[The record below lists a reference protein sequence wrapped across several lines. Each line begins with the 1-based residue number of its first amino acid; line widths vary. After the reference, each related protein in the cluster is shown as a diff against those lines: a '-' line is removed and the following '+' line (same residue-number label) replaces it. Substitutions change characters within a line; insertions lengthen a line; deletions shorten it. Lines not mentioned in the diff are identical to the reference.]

1 MKPRRLAAGDS
12 KESAMQTDPPR
23 RKHCFV
29 LRVRPD
35 MLEEY
40 RERHARVWPEMLR
53 ELERAGRVDYSLFLH
68 SDGLLVG
75 YYEAEDDAAGAELL
89 AASAIAKRWEDE
101 MSPFFF
107 ADGSRPDQNVE
118 KLDLVFDL
126 DAQLAALD

>member
-1 MKPRRLAAGDS
+1 
-12 KESAMQTDPPR
+12 MQTDSTR

-29 LRVRPD
+29 LRVRTD

-40 RERHARVWPEMLR
+40 RERHAQVWPEMLR
-53 ELERAGRVDYSLFLH
+53 ELQRAGRVNYSLFLH

-75 YYEAEDDAAGAELL
+75 YYEAEDDAAGADVLTD
-89 AASAIAKRWEDE
+89 SAIAQRWEHE

-118 KLDLVFDL
+118 KLELVFDL
-126 DAQLAALD
+126 DTQLAAL